1 MVRGLLASVRLNRAY
16 SGLFRPIPKWNWGTD
31 TISSRWLDR
40 RRGRLWAGSGECTD
54 SDAFRFTRR
63 MPDLQHPVYGCVGLP
78 RFSGDELDSPN
89 WPSWPWRTTM
99 LSGTKPRSTPWPSE
113 YG

>member
-1 MVRGLLASVRLNRAY
+1 MRGDSY
-16 SGLFRPIPKWNWGTD
+16 SAREEWNKGTD

-40 RRGRLWAGSGECTD
+40 RRGRQWVGTRERAD

-63 MPDLQHPVYGCVGLP
+63 MLNLQHPVYGCVGLP

-89 WPSWPWRTTM
+89 WPSWSRRTTM
-99 LSGTKPRSTPWPSE
+99 LSRTKPRSTLWPSE
-113 YG
+113 FG